1 MAELT
6 GVSSIFHGDT
16 DVVDTSAQHA
26 VGTRARD
33 NAGNEYI
40 YLPGASSVAA
50 GTWVSFDEAGAVTRL
65 VTNCVGRVGIAMAA
79 ISATTSYGWYQ
90 IYGKN
95 TIALGTSGGIADNA
109 QLYTASTNGVIDDT
123 DAAGEMVIGA
133 WSRSTDSSGVFTAEL
148 NYPIVI
154 NAAVD

>member
-16 DVVDTSAQHA
+16 DVVDSSAQHV

-40 YLPGASSVAA
+40 YLLGVASVAA
-50 GTWVSFDEAGAVTRL
+50 GTWVSFDEAGTTTRL
-65 VTNCVGRVGIAMAA
+65 VTNAVGRVAVAMAA
-79 ISATTSYGWYQ
+79 IVASKYGWFQ

-95 TIALGTSGGIADNA
+95 TIALGISGNIGDNA
-109 QLYTASTNGVIDDT
+109 QLYTSSTNGSADDT
-123 DAAGEMVIGA
+123 DGAGEMIIGA
-133 WSRSTDSSGVFTAEL
+133 WSRSADSSGVFTAEL
-148 NYPIVI
+148 NYPICI
-154 NAAVD
+154 NAAID